1 MSDVLATAPQAA
13 TAGAEPAPLLEVR
26 NLTTTFRVRDS
37 TGGTRGTLTAVDD
50 ISFEIRAGETLGLV
64 GESGSGK
71 STTGRSVLQ
80 LDKPASGSVRFDGV
94 ELTALSRGELR
105 AMRRRMQMVFQDPFA
120 SLNPRMPIGTI
131 IGDSLLA
138 HGTRGRDQRLAEVAE
153 LMRLVGLRPDWIG
166 RYPHE
171 LSGGQRQRV
180 AIARALAVR
189 PQFVVADEPV
199 SALDVSVQAQ
209 TINLLDELQQQLG
222 LAYLFIA
229 HDLAVVRHLSD
240 RVAVMYLGRIVEI
253 ADNDALYDSPAHPYT
268 HSLLSAVP
276 IPDPVAER
284 ARQRIVLTGDAPSPL
299 RPPSGCRFRTR
310 CWKADDRC
318 AEESPALAEI
328 AAGHAVACHYPELAS
343 AAVTLRS
350 RAPG

>member
-1 MSDVLATAPQAA
+1 MSDVAQAEPRATD
-13 TAGAEPAPLLEVR
+13 AGAAREPLLEVR

-37 TGGTRGTLTAVDD
+37 VGGTGGTLTAVDD
-50 ISFEIRAGETLGLV
+50 VSFEIRAGETLGLV

-80 LDKPASGSVRFDGV
+80 LDRPASGSVRFDGV
-94 ELTALSRGELR
+94 ELTELSRGAMR
-105 AMRRRMQMVFQDPFA
+105 SMRRRMQMVFQDPFA

-138 HGTRGRDQRLAEVAE
+138 HGTRRREDRLAEVAE
-153 LMRLVGLRPDWIG
+153 LMGLVGLRTDWIG

-209 TINLLDELQQQLG
+209 TINLLDELQQRLG

-253 ADNDALYDSPAHPYT
+253 ADNDALYDNPAHPYT

-284 ARQRIVLTGDAPSPL
+284 SRRRIVLTGDVPSPL

-310 CWKADDRC
+310 CWKAQERC
-318 AEESPALAEI
+318 AAETPALVDLAP
-328 AAGHAVACHYPELAS
+328 GHAVACHFPEWVDV
-343 AAVTLRS
+343 AVTPRS
-350 RAPG
+350 RGSA

>member
-1 MSDVLATAPQAA
+1 MTDVATDAQAA
-13 TAGAEPAPLLEVR
+13 PAPAGAALLEVR
-26 NLTTTFRVRDS
+26 NLTTTFRIR
-37 TGGTRGTLTAVDD
+37 GGTGRPGGTLTAVDD
-50 ISFEIRAGETLGLV
+50 VSFDIRAGETLGLV

-80 LDKPASGSVRFDGV
+80 LDRPTSGSIRFDGI
-94 ELTALSRGELR
+94 ELTALSRDEMR
-105 AMRRRMQMVFQDPFA
+105 RMRRRMQMVFQDPFA

-138 HGTRGRDQRLAEVAE
+138 HGVRDRNERIAQVAE
-153 LMRLVGLRPDWIG
+153 LMRMVGLRPDWIT

-209 TINLLDELQQQLG
+209 TINLLDELQQELG

-253 ADNDALYDSPAHPYT
+253 ADNDALYESPAHPYT

-284 ARQRIVLTGDAPSPL
+284 SRRRIVLTGDAPSPL

-310 CWKADDRC
+310 CWKAEARC
-318 AEESPALAEI
+318 AEVAPQLTELAP
-328 AAGHAVACHYPELAS
+328 GHAVACHFPERRTPAS
-343 AAVTLRS
+343 S
-350 RAPG
+350 